1 MFADDPV
8 RDARYIHQFPNEHSV
23 RADGTDTERELTAAT
38 DTTLPE
44 ILHELLKHISQ
55 KKTHLYQN
63 F

>member
-1 MFADDPV
+1 MWSLKDSRSIFSNF
-8 RDARYIHQFPNEHSV
+8 RTNFLLSV
-23 RADGTDTERELTAAT
+23 RADVTDTERELTAAAR
-38 DTTLPE
+38 TTLPE